1 MAKAPEKKPR
11 FYKLIAQA
19 YKSTAPHDKALLPY
33 MLITGLGVLAL
44 GVGVG
49 FLIGGPIAII
59 YSSIFGLMFSVLAT
73 LFVLTKRFE
82 RTAFKQMDAVVGG
95 SVSVAQSIR
104 NGWQFAEAPEAVDNK
119 GRAVVFRGVGKPG
132 VVLLAE
138 GGAPARKL
146 VDSTTRRMNK
156 LLPGVPVR
164 AIYVGNGEGQV
175 PLTKLVREI
184 KRGKKVLSRRERE
197 AVASRLQAMGGAR
210 LPVPKGVDP
219 MRARPDR
226 KALKGR

>member
-1 MAKAPEKKPR
+1 MAKEPEKKPR

-19 YKSTAPHDKALLPY
+19 YRNTAPHDKALLPL
-33 MLITGLGVLAL
+33 MLVTGLGILAL
-44 GVGVG
+44 GVGIG
-49 FLIGGPIAII
+49 LLIGGPAAII
-59 YSSIFGLMFSVLAT
+59 YSSLFGLMFSTLAA

-95 SVSVAQSIR
+95 SVAVAQSIR
-104 NGWQFAEAPEAVDNK
+104 SGWQFADSPEAVDNK

-146 VDSTTRRMNK
+146 VNDTTRRLNK